1 MSHFRDVALRVFAV
15 VKECS
20 LVAMDFAMTL
30 TIRTSAK
37 VVGVFT
43 TQLLVTRFVTVPLDN
58 ILSQILKTI
67 ALHFFLK
74 VQMTCTIF
82 GNFKLKLFILLLI
95 ELRALSW
102 RTGGY
107 FESRRTIVLHTR

>member
-1 MSHFRDVALRVFAV
+1 MTIKEFLSV
-15 VKECS
+15 VLEFVTTS
-20 LVAMDFAMTL
+20 
-30 TIRTSAK
+30 TIPSS
-37 VVGVFT
+37 VQEVGVFT

>member
-43 TQLLVTRFVTVPLDN
+43 TQLTAIQYAIALSDN
-58 ILSQILKTI
+58 IHFHRRMMI
-67 ALHFFLK
+67 AYLYLLK
-74 VQMTCTIF
+74 V
-82 GNFKLKLFILLLI
+82 
-95 ELRALSW
+95 
-102 RTGGY
+102 
-107 FESRRTIVLHTR
+107 H

>member
-1 MSHFRDVALRVFAV
+1 VTIKEFLSV
-15 VKECS
+15 VLEFVTTS
-20 LVAMDFAMTL
+20 
-30 TIRTSAK
+30 TIPSS
-37 VVGVFT
+37 VQEVGVFT
-43 TQLLVTRFVTVPLDN
+43 TQLLVIRFVTVPSEN
-58 ILSQILKTI
+58 FLSQILKTI

-74 VQMTCTIF
+74 VPMICSIF

-107 FESRRTIVLHTR
+107 IESRRTIVLHTQ